1 VNYKQFTK
9 EARELMAEAKALNTS
24 WKLEYLS
31 IKDKDRI
38 DQEKL
43 LDTDPNHIRVVIYT
57 S

>member
-1 VNYKQFTK
+1 
-9 EARELMAEAKALNTS
+9 MAEAKALNTS

>member
-1 VNYKQFTK
+1 MNYKQFTK

-38 DQEKL
+38 DREKL

>member
-1 VNYKQFTK
+1 MNYKQFTK